1 MITPKTPRTEINL
14 SDLNRD
20 AVRQAHRDSDF
31 LADVVGG
38 FIQKLTKEEQLV
50 LREQLDYYMD
60 AGYVDDQG
68 YIQNDETIDDHY
80 KYYGGTAD

>member
-1 MITPKTPRTEINL
+1 MITPRTPKSEINL
-14 SDLNRD
+14 SDLTRD
-20 AVRQAHRDSDF
+20 TVRQAHKDSDF

-38 FIQKLTKEEQLV
+38 FIQKLTKEEQLT

-60 AGYVDDQG
+60 AGYVDDEG